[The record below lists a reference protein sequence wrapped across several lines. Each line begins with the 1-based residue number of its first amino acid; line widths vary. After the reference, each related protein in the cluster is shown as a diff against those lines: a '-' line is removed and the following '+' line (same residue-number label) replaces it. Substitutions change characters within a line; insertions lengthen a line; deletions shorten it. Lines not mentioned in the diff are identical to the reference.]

1 MLSPSCMTRRSR
13 SALHSLARQSSDRG
27 LAFARP
33 RPICCQSSDLT
44 PTYRGSSTHAA
55 TRRTGFCLHPL
66 PRSRWPR
73 FVTAPPCHPVFN
85 PSRSPDSASRPRLII
100 DNRVTD
106 YRQLPRPTF
115 RRKPLVDYAIP
126 TASIPRRPP
135 AWVAKVYSPTRF
147 VSRHMGEPLYQIIG
161 RHRAEPLPERKPS
174 WLKVR
179 APGGPNYLRLKQL
192 MRELDLHTV
201 CEEAHC
207 PNVGECW
214 EHGTAT
220 FMILG
225 DVCTRNCAYC
235 AVAHGRPPT
244 YDIEEPSRV
253 AEAIAEMQLQHAVIT
268 SVDRDDLPD
277 FGAYIFAETIRRIKQ
292 RLPDCSVEVLVP
304 DFQGNEDS
312 IRSVLEA
319 GPDIYNHNTETV
331 PRLYKRC
338 RPGGRYER
346 VMQIFRTAK
355 RIAPHIPTK
364 TGIILG
370 MGETLEEVEIV
381 MRDLRAVDVDIL
393 TLGQYLR
400 PSESHHPIDR
410 YVTPDEF
417 RRMREIG
424 MAMGFRHVES
434 GPLVRSSYHAW
445 EQVQAAGV

>member
-1 MLSPSCMTRRSR
+1 
-13 SALHSLARQSSDRG
+13 
-27 LAFARP
+27 
-33 RPICCQSSDLT
+33 
-44 PTYRGSSTHAA
+44 
-55 TRRTGFCLHPL
+55 
-66 PRSRWPR
+66 
-73 FVTAPPCHPVFN
+73 
-85 PSRSPDSASRPRLII
+85 
-100 DNRVTD
+100 
-106 YRQLPRPTF
+106 
-115 RRKPLVDYAIP
+115 
-126 TASIPRRPP
+126 
-135 AWVAKVYSPTRF
+135 
-147 VSRHMGEPLYQIIG
+147 MGETLYQIIG
-161 RHRAEPLPERKPS
+161 RHRVEPLPERKPG

-235 AVAHGRPPT
+235 AVAHGRPPKF
-244 YDIEEPSRV
+244 DPAEPERV
-253 AEAIAEMQLQHAVIT
+253 AQAVAEMRLQHAVIT

-277 FGAYIFAETIRRIKQ
+277 FGAWAFAETIRQIKEHV
-292 RLPDCSVEVLVP
+292 PTCSVEVLVP
-304 DFQGNEDS
+304 DFQGDEEA
-312 IRSVLEA
+312 IQAVLEA
-319 GPDIYNHNTETV
+319 SPDFYNHNTETV

-346 VMQIFRTAK
+346 VMRIFTAAK
-355 RIAPHIPTK
+355 RMAPHIPTK
-364 TGIILG
+364 SGIILG
-370 MGETLEEVEIV
+370 MGETNEEVLAV
-381 MRDLRAVDVDIL
+381 LRDLRAVDVDII
-393 TLGQYLR
+393 TIGQYLR
-400 PSESHHPIDR
+400 PSASHIKLDR

-417 RRMREIG
+417 RMFREEG

>member
-1 MLSPSCMTRRSR
+1 
-13 SALHSLARQSSDRG
+13 
-27 LAFARP
+27 
-33 RPICCQSSDLT
+33 
-44 PTYRGSSTHAA
+44 
-55 TRRTGFCLHPL
+55 
-66 PRSRWPR
+66 
-73 FVTAPPCHPVFN
+73 
-85 PSRSPDSASRPRLII
+85 
-100 DNRVTD
+100 
-106 YRQLPRPTF
+106 
-115 RRKPLVDYAIP
+115 
-126 TASIPRRPP
+126 
-135 AWVAKVYSPTRF
+135 
-147 VSRHMGEPLYQIIG
+147 MGETLYQITG
-161 RHRAEPLPERKPS
+161 RHRVEPLPERKPS
-174 WLKVR
+174 WLKVK
-179 APGGPNYLRLKQL
+179 APGGPNYLRLTRM
-192 MRELDLHTV
+192 MRELNLHTV

-235 AVAHGRPPT
+235 AVSHGRPPK

-253 AEAIAEMQLQHAVIT
+253 AEAIGEMQLQHAVIT

-277 FGAYIFAETIRRIKQ
+277 FGAYIFAETIRQIKQ

-312 IRSVLEA
+312 IRAVLEA

-346 VMQIFRTAK
+346 VMNIFRTAK

-381 MRDLRAVDVDIL
+381 MRDLRQVDVDIL

-400 PSESHHPIDR
+400 PSDSHIPIDR

-417 RRMREIG
+417 RRMKEIG
-424 MAMGFRHVES
+424 MALGFKHVES

-445 EQVQAAGV
+445 EQVQAAEANR

>member
-1 MLSPSCMTRRSR
+1 MAET
-13 SALHSLARQSSDRG
+13 
-27 LAFARP
+27 
-33 RPICCQSSDLT
+33 
-44 PTYRGSSTHAA
+44 
-55 TRRTGFCLHPL
+55 
-66 PRSRWPR
+66 
-73 FVTAPPCHPVFN
+73 
-85 PSRSPDSASRPRLII
+85 
-100 DNRVTD
+100 
-106 YRQLPRPTF
+106 
-115 RRKPLVDYAIP
+115 
-126 TASIPRRPP
+126 
-135 AWVAKVYSPTRF
+135 
-147 VSRHMGEPLYQIIG
+147 LYHIMG
-161 RHRAEPLPERKPS
+161 RHRAEPLPARKPS

-235 AVAHGRPPT
+235 AVAHGRPPKF
-244 YDIEEPSRV
+244 DPAEPERV
-253 AEAIAEMQLQHAVIT
+253 AEACAEMRLRHVVLT

-277 FGAYIFAETIRRIKQ
+277 DGAWAFAETIRQIKS
-292 RLPDCSVEVLVP
+292 RLPEASVEVLVP
-304 DFQGNEDS
+304 DFQGKEDS
-312 IRSVLEA
+312 IRTVLEA
-319 GPDIYNHNTETV
+319 SPDIYNHNTETV
-331 PRLYKRC
+331 PRLYKKC

-346 VMQIFRTAK
+346 VMRIFTYAK
-355 RIAPHIPTK
+355 QVAPHIPTK

-370 MGETLEEVEIV
+370 MGETIPEVEAT

-400 PSESHHPIDR
+400 PSDGHIALDR
-410 YVTPDEF
+410 YVTPEEF
-417 RRMREIG
+417 RHLYEVG